1 MLVKEYCKKSN
12 TFFGIECQ
20 KLLYSTKSKFQKI
33 KVYSSKIF
41 GNILMLDD
49 CFMITEK
56 CSDHYHDECLR
67 LIDLKNNKM
76 KVLIIGGGD
85 FGLVKKI
92 SKEKS
97 FSKIDVV
104 EIDDKIINTCKKY
117 FKNNFKFNSSIKNKV
132 SIYIDDGYEW
142 VKKKNNL
149 KYDVIIIDCTDPNP
163 IAKKLYSNIFYKNI
177 NYILK
182 KDGVFI
188 QQSGSPIID
197 YKKIIKPTIKKL
209 KNNNFKKII
218 ISTFHMPIYP
228 LGLWS
233 FIKSQKP

>member
-33 KVYSSKIF
+33 KVYSSKTF

-56 CSDHYHDECLR
+56 YSDHYHDECLR
-67 LIDLKNNKM
+67 MIDLKNNKM
-76 KVLIIGGGD
+76 EVLIIGGGD

-92 SKEKS
+92 SKEKN

-117 FKNNFKFNSSIKNKV
+117 FKNNFKFNTSIKNKV

-142 VKKKNNL
+142 IKKKNNL

-177 NYILK
+177 HHILK
-182 KDGVFI
+182 KNGIFI
-188 QQSGSPIID
+188 QQSGSPILD
-197 YKKIIKPTIKKL
+197 YKEIITPTIKKL

-218 ISTFHMPIYP
+218 ISTFYMPIYP

-233 FIKSQKP
+233 FIKSKKP

>member
-1 MLVKEYCKKSN
+1 MLVKEYCEKSN

-20 KLLYSTKSKFQKI
+20 KLLYSAKSKFQKI
-33 KVYSSKIF
+33 KIYSSKNF

-56 CSDHYHDECLR
+56 HSDHYHNECLK
-67 LIDLKNNKM
+67 LIGSKNNKI
-76 KVLIIGGGD
+76 KILIIGGGD

-92 SKEKS
+92 SEEKE
-97 FSKIDVV
+97 FNRIDVV
-104 EIDDKIINTCKKY
+104 EIDNKIISTCKKY
-117 FKNNFKFNSSIKNKV
+117 FKNNFKFNKLIKNKI

-142 VKKKNNL
+142 IKKENKL
-149 KYDVIIIDCTDPNP
+149 KYDVIIIDCTDPNLV
-163 IAKKLYSNIFYKNI
+163 AKKLYSSIFYKNI

-182 KDGVFI
+182 KGGIFI
-188 QQSGSPIID
+188 QQSGSPTLD

-209 KNNNFKKII
+209 KNNNFKKITI
-218 ISTFHMPIYP
+218 NSFYMPIYP

-233 FIKSQKP
+233 FIKSKKP